1 MTVENG
7 LPGFHKKNYT
17 HLYIYD
23 FRTKVVLGDL
33 EISQEFV
40 NSITE
45 CLRDF

>member
-7 LPGFHKKNYT
+7 LPSFHKRGYT

-23 FRTKVVLGDL
+23 VHAKVVLGDL